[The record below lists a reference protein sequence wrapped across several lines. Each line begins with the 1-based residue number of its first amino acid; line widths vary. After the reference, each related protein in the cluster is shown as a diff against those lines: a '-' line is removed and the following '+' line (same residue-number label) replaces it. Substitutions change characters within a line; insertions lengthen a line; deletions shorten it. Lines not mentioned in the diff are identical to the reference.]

1 MLRLTKRQ
9 EARRRR
15 DERKRRV
22 ARGVPDGELRPHA
35 VEFRYQGQMVA
46 MLTAGINDHIT
57 GQIIGKKR
65 FYELDLLERIR
76 ALGIK
81 GLYVDVGAHIGNH
94 SVYFARYCPATHVIA
109 VEADPEL
116 AKICQDNL
124 QGCRAHCDTTFETV
138 PYACYD
144 GLPVKIVR
152 HKIRNTGMQS
162 VQTDWDGRPSKTLAD
177 ILGGRVP
184 AVVKIDIEG
193 GEPVV
198 LWDALPLLREHT
210 PLLVIESRTGAE
222 YSDTEDKLR
231 ELGYRS
237 EGPYALTPTYIW
249 RAA

>member
-35 VEFRYQGQMVA
+35 VEFRYQGQVVS

-76 ALGIK
+76 ALGVK
-81 GLYVDVGAHIGNH
+81 GIYVDIGAHIGNH
-94 SVYFARYCPATHVIA
+94 AVYFARYCHATHVIA
-109 VEADPEL
+109 IEADPRL
-116 AKICQDNL
+116 AEICEHNL
-124 QGCRAHCDTTFETV
+124 SVHGRSYEVV
-138 PYACYD
+138 PHACYD
-144 GLPVKIVR
+144 GLPVKVVR
-152 HKIRNTGMQS
+152 HKLKNTGMQS
-162 VQTDWDGRPSKTLAD
+162 VRTDWDGRPSKTLAD

-198 LWDALPLLREHT
+198 LWNALPLLREHT